1 MGSTRG
7 AACRGRRWVAVV
19 AAVSIVA
26 AGGCGG
32 RHGPAEPEGRRLY
45 ADPTPGVCQSLPF
58 QILEQHVGPRFTDF
72 NVRHVAFGA
81 TEVIGL
87 DRTMVAT
94 CDMATAR
101 TGERAPT
108 GAVRVNLYAHSSTH
122 EAATHAGTLPSGAEL
137 PTDADVDAVTWRDR
151 SADGERSTRLLAV
164 VLDRN
169 LVMTVDVQAD
179 AIPAG
184 DGTLRSAVG
193 TFIAHTVRQLR
204 QGPARPA
211 PRRVTAAPGPTY
223 QSPRAGFCRR
233 LPIAAFRPGLGEPLP
248 GYPDEQLFDAG
259 AFCQTLTK
267 GRRDGDRRYRG
278 AGVRVWI
285 GHHPTAQAAV
295 DFFHA
300 HPSTA
305 TGPTPSPGGA
315 ELDADELSWD
325 YRSPSDGREGRYD
338 VRLVTG
344 NVFVH
349 LTVTSYTDNPEP
361 VVDAALAPAVGE
373 FLAALLDGIRSA
385 PTR

>member
-1 MGSTRG
+1 MGSTRD
-7 AACRGRRWVAVV
+7 AAWRGGRWAAVV

-32 RHGPAEPEGRRLY
+32 RHSPAEPEGRGLY
-45 ADPTPGVCQSLPF
+45 ADPTHGVCQSLPF
-58 QILEQHVGPRFTDF
+58 QIIEQHVGPRFTDF

-94 CDMATAR
+94 CDMVTAR

-108 GAVRVNLYAHSSTH
+108 GAVRVNLYTHSSTD
-122 EAATHAGTLPSGAEL
+122 EAATHVGTLPTGAEL

-151 SADGERSTRLLAV
+151 SADMGRSTRLLAV

-169 LVMTVDVQAD
+169 LVMTVDVQSD

-184 DGTLRSAVG
+184 DDTLKRAVG

-211 PRRVTAAPGPTY
+211 PRWVPAAPGPTY
-223 QSPRAGFCRR
+223 QPPGAGFCRR

-248 GYPDEQLFDAG
+248 GYPDEQLVDAG

-300 HPSTA
+300 HPPTA
-305 TGPTPSPGGA
+305 TGTAPPPGQA
-315 ELDADELSWD
+315 ELAADELSWG
-325 YRSPSDGREGRYD
+325 YRSPSEGGDGRYD

-344 NVFVH
+344 NLFVY
-349 LTVTSYTDNPEP
+349 LTVTSYTDNPAP
-361 VVDAALAPAVGE
+361 VVDAALAPAVRE
-373 FLAALLDGIRSA
+373 FLAALLDEIRSA